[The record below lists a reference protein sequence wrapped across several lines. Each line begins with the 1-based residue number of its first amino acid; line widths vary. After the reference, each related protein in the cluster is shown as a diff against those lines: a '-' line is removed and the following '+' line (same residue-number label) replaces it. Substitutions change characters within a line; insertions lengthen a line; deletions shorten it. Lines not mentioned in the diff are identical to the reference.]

1 MLTFKE
7 IKFGINS
14 AHTYLKKKTF
24 KKKCQQYYFMNYRT
38 LVPLLHSYAYFC
50 SGIITF
56 NDPCC
61 DSVIIF
67 DEKSN
72 FLQGKEFVPIRIYLN
87 NLTD

>member
-1 MLTFKE
+1 
-7 IKFGINS
+7 
-14 AHTYLKKKTF
+14 
-24 KKKCQQYYFMNYRT
+24 MNYRT

-67 DEKSN
+67 GEKSN
-72 FLQGKEFVPIRIYLN
+72 FLQGKEFVAASPAPSGEPQLSPRSVPLPFPVHNALYPVPLPQH
-87 NLTD
+87 LH